1 MIPKNKDNKCFQ
13 YVVRVVLNHE
23 NIENHLGKYQRLN
36 LLLINTIGKK

>member
-13 YVVRVVLNHE
+13 YVVRVILNHE
-23 NIENHLGKYQRLN
+23 NIEDHLEKYQRLN